1 MDATLLEQIRHLCR
15 DRAAYERLKA
25 ILVQQERLHQLSW
38 EDRCKNLLPN
48 LVPDLLPN
56 LVPVMGADSGIVA
69 TRDLPQESEILATTG
84 NIPISHTN
92 EANTL
97 LSNIIVREK
106 SIAQLTDAI
115 QRSPSLDLVL
125 QIAVQV
131 AQKLLQV
138 DRVAIFRRHP
148 DGRGEFITDAIAT
161 GVTSLADMPERQ
173 LSLARHLTESATIE
187 HSDQTVDNIR
197 SSSLSSH
204 IVTVLE
210 QIGISSY
217 AANKIYA
224 GQELWG
230 TLVAFHGSFYHSWTE
245 SDRTSLSLVASQI
258 SVAIAITHLRQQS
271 QTLSDDVRFLQHEL
285 DKLQATVSEIVEQQK
300 LVKTLNEPVNEP
312 VNESI
317 DQLMEDLAEQQQAQL
332 DREII
337 ESLPEDSSKEFL
349 EEPTQEYPETLVEVI
364 HDDSI
369 HAFEIEPATVLQVE
383 NIRTED
389 SSEVEAIAV
398 EVIQSETVSENVHLV
413 FNAKPELEES
423 EHLPERSFQ
432 DIPQDIQEH
441 ISDWLGQEPLDL
453 HQALDENNESEQ
465 PDAITTNKAT
475 NQDDIHESSLV
486 NDQETINNALDAT
499 SNIVTEVITNYP
511 ANLSDGL
518 ESTSENTIE
527 DSIQEISADIAD
539 ENRIEN
545 NESNS
550 ESNLASNPE
559 NNIEDNI
566 ENIED
571 NIEMIEDIKI
581 SFPMSRSGLPPQFL
595 VEQHDHSPENPPL
608 AASANLP
615 AKPDE
620 SSDDRDPA
628 IEPQFIETILTI
640 AGSGTKAREFL
651 LDVIDDYLEEA
662 PRLIQSIDRA
672 IATNE
677 QAKLLQLLNS
687 LRSAS
692 EYVGALS
699 VAYQCR
705 QLESAIRANYVVLI
719 YASLSQLAIES
730 QRASEALRIERSRY
744 NY

>member
-48 LVPDLLPN
+48 LAPDLVPDLAPD

-69 TRDLPQESEILATTG
+69 TRDLPQESKSLATTG
-84 NIPISHTN
+84 NLPISHTN
-92 EANTL
+92 EANNL

-173 LSLARHLTESATIE
+173 LSLARHLTESATID

-230 TLVAFHGSFYHSWTE
+230 TLVAFHGSFYHGWTE

-258 SVAIAITHLRQQS
+258 SVAIAIAHLRQQS

-300 LVKTLNEPVNEP
+300 LGRTLNEPVNEP

-332 DREII
+332 DRETV

-349 EEPTQEYPETLVEVI
+349 EETIQEYTEISVEVI
-364 HDDSI
+364 HDNI
-369 HAFEIEPATVLQVE
+369 RAFEIETAMVSQVE
-383 NIRTED
+383 DIRTED
-389 SSEVEAIAV
+389 ISEVEAIAV
-398 EVIQSETVSENVHLV
+398 EVIQSETISENVYLV
-413 FNAKPELEES
+413 FNAKPQLEES
-423 EHLPERSFQ
+423 EKLPERSFQ

-453 HQALDENNESEQ
+453 HQALDEHNESEQ
-465 PDAITTNKAT
+465 PDAIAANKAA

-486 NDQETINNALDAT
+486 NNQETINDALDAT
-499 SNIVTEVITNYP
+499 SNIVTDVI
-511 ANLSDGL
+511 ANFPTHLSDGL
-518 ESTSENTIE
+518 EITSESIME
-527 DSIQEISADIAD
+527 DSIQRISADIAN
-539 ENRIEN
+539 ENSIAN
-545 NESNS
+545 NESNPD
-550 ESNLASNPE
+550 SNPE
-559 NNIEDNI
+559 DNP
-566 ENIED
+566 ED

-581 SFPMSRSGLPPQFL
+581 SFPMSRNGLPPLFL
-595 VEQHDHSPENPPL
+595 VEQHDHSPENSPL
-608 AASANLP
+608 AAAANLP
-615 AKPDE
+615 TNPDT

-651 LDVIDDYLEEA
+651 LDVIDDYLQEA
-662 PRLIQSIDRA
+662 PRLIQAIDRA